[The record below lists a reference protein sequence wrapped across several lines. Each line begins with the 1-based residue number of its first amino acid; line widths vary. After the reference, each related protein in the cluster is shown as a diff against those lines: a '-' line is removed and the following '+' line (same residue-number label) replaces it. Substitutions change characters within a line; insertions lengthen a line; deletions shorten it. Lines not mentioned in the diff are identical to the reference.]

1 MLNIF
6 VPSINYIKSQKPFEQ
21 FDNFADNGNDNGNG
35 NGKSNG
41 KKKKNFTFD
50 KFLDNQTD
58 GQLGLFSKM
67 HGLKIYEE
75 LCCGLFDFKSIG
87 LFRCNDFQMAHI
99 EHLDIIYA
107 RYVNEGIS

>member
-6 VPSINYIKSQKPFEQ
+6 VPSINYVKSQITTFEQ
-21 FDNFADNGNDNGNG
+21 SNSFTDRNGTKEYSFYKILNNHETEDETANIQVN
-35 NGKSNG
+35 
-41 KKKKNFTFD
+41 
-50 KFLDNQTD
+50 
-58 GQLGLFSKM
+58 
-67 HGLKIYEE
+67 GLKIYEE
-75 LCCGLFDFKSIG
+75 LCCGPFDFKSIG